1 MLPYQEQFIEFALK
15 TGVLRFGEFTLKS
28 GRISPYFFNTGLFDS
43 GASMCQF
50 SRFFACSIENSD
62 LDFDVLFGPAYKGI
76 TLACATAMALSDATG
91 KQVPFAFNRKEKKD
105 HGEGGSMVFE
115 PAVIKVSKGDT
126 IHFKAVD
133 MSHNSASLDGM
144 IPDGASSWT
153 GSLSKDISVKLDY
166 EGVYVYQCDPHAMM
180 AMVGVIQVGEAV
192 NLSQV
197 KEAADSKK
205 SSFIMNSDR
214 LQTYLSQL

>member
-1 MLPYQEQFIEFALK
+1 MRNLKFLLPLLSVLLFDLNAVTAEEALK
-15 TGVLRFGEFTLKS
+15 ERLAPVGSICMEGEVCAQVAPASSMPMTGS
-28 GRISPYFFNTGLFDS
+28 
-43 GASMCQF
+43 AS
-50 SRFFACSIENSD
+50 SAPKVE
-62 LDFDVLFGPAYKGI
+62 
-76 TLACATAMALSDATG
+76 LSEG
-91 KQVPFAFNRKEKKD
+91 SEHIVQMLNM
-105 HGEGGSMVFE
+105 GEGGSMVFE

-133 MSHNSASLDGM
+133 MSHNSASLEGM

-153 GSLSKDISVKLDY
+153 GSLSKDISVKLDD

>member
-1 MLPYQEQFIEFALK
+1 MRNLKFLLPLLSVLLFDLNAVTAEEALK
-15 TGVLRFGEFTLKS
+15 ERLAPVGSICMEGEVCAQVSPASSMPMTGS
-28 GRISPYFFNTGLFDS
+28 
-43 GASMCQF
+43 AS
-50 SRFFACSIENSD
+50 SAPKVE
-62 LDFDVLFGPAYKGI
+62 
-76 TLACATAMALSDATG
+76 LSEG
-91 KQVPFAFNRKEKKD
+91 SEHIVQMLNM
-105 HGEGGSMVFE
+105 GEGGSMVFE

-153 GSLSKDISVKLDY
+153 GSLSKDISVKLDD

>member
-1 MLPYQEQFIEFALK
+1 MTLTTQKFMRNLKFLLPLLSVLLFDLNAVTAEEALK
-15 TGVLRFGEFTLKS
+15 ERLAPVGSICMEGDVCAQAA
-28 GRISPYFFNTGLFDS
+28 P
-43 GASMCQF
+43 ASSM
-50 SRFFACSIENSD
+50 
-62 LDFDVLFGPAYKGI
+62 P
-76 TLACATAMALSDATG
+76 MAGSVSSAPKVELSEG
-91 KQVPFAFNRKEKKD
+91 SEHIVQMLNM
-105 HGEGGSMVFE
+105 GEGGSMVFE

-153 GSLSKDISVKLDY
+153 GSLSKDISVKLDD

-180 AMVGVIQVGEAV
+180 AMVGVIQVGEAI

>member
-1 MLPYQEQFIEFALK
+1 MRNLKFLLPLLSVLLFDLNAVTAEEALK
-15 TGVLRFGEFTLKS
+15 ERLAPVGSICMEGEVCAQVAPASSMPMTGS
-28 GRISPYFFNTGLFDS
+28 
-43 GASMCQF
+43 AS
-50 SRFFACSIENSD
+50 SAPKVE
-62 LDFDVLFGPAYKGI
+62 
-76 TLACATAMALSDATG
+76 LSEG
-91 KQVPFAFNRKEKKD
+91 SEHIVQMLNM
-105 HGEGGSMVFE
+105 GEGGSMVFE

-133 MSHNSASLDGM
+133 LSHNSASLEGM

-153 GSLSKDISVKLDY
+153 GSLSKDISVKLDD

>member
-1 MLPYQEQFIEFALK
+1 MSQFTKMGFAVASLVIFLGIAGCGSDEKELILTPQQEKEIAERLTPIGEVVLQKDIATSMPAIVSTVSAPKVELSEGSEHIVQML
-15 TGVLRFGEFTLKS
+15 
-28 GRISPYFFNTGLFDS
+28 N
-43 GASMCQF
+43 M
-50 SRFFACSIENSD
+50 
-62 LDFDVLFGPAYKGI
+62 
-76 TLACATAMALSDATG
+76 
-91 KQVPFAFNRKEKKD
+91 
-105 HGEGGSMVFE
+105 GEGGSMVFE

-153 GSLSKDISVKLDY
+153 GSLSKDISVKLDD

>member
-1 MLPYQEQFIEFALK
+1 MTLTTQKFMRNLKFLLPLLSVLLFDLNAVTAEEALK
-15 TGVLRFGEFTLKS
+15 ERLAPVGSICMEGEVCAQVAPASSMPMTGS
-28 GRISPYFFNTGLFDS
+28 
-43 GASMCQF
+43 AS
-50 SRFFACSIENSD
+50 SAPKVE
-62 LDFDVLFGPAYKGI
+62 
-76 TLACATAMALSDATG
+76 LSEG
-91 KQVPFAFNRKEKKD
+91 SEHIVQMLNM
-105 HGEGGSMVFE
+105 GEGGSMVFE

-153 GSLSKDISVKLDY
+153 GSLSKDISVKLDD

-197 KEAADSKK
+197 KEAADNKK

>member
-1 MLPYQEQFIEFALK
+1 MTLTTQKFMRNLKFLLPLLSVLLFDLNAVTAEEALK
-15 TGVLRFGEFTLKS
+15 ERLAPVGSICMEGEVCAQVAPASSMPMTGS
-28 GRISPYFFNTGLFDS
+28 
-43 GASMCQF
+43 AS
-50 SRFFACSIENSD
+50 SAPKVE
-62 LDFDVLFGPAYKGI
+62 
-76 TLACATAMALSDATG
+76 LSEG
-91 KQVPFAFNRKEKKD
+91 SEHIVQMLNM
-105 HGEGGSMVFE
+105 GEGGSMVFE

-133 MSHNSASLDGM
+133 MSHNSASLEGM

-153 GSLSKDISVKLDY
+153 GSLSKDISVKLDD

>member
-1 MLPYQEQFIEFALK
+1 MRNLKFLLPLLSVLLFDLNAVTAEEALK
-15 TGVLRFGEFTLKS
+15 ERLAPVGSICMEGDVCVQAA
-28 GRISPYFFNTGLFDS
+28 P
-43 GASMCQF
+43 ASSM
-50 SRFFACSIENSD
+50 
-62 LDFDVLFGPAYKGI
+62 P
-76 TLACATAMALSDATG
+76 MAESVSSAPKVELSEG
-91 KQVPFAFNRKEKKD
+91 SEHIVQMLNM
-105 HGEGGSMVFE
+105 GEGGSMVFE

-153 GSLSKDISVKLDY
+153 GSLSKDISVKLDD

-180 AMVGVIQVGEAV
+180 AMVGVIQVGEAI

>member
-1 MLPYQEQFIEFALK
+1 MNYTKIVLIFLTFIFVLPAYSSQAEEALK
-15 TGVLRFGEFTLKS
+15 KRIAPVGSVCMEGEDCSSNVAVAMPMAANPAVVMEKIELSQGSEHVVKML
-28 GRISPYFFNTGLFDS
+28 NS
-43 GASMCQF
+43 GA
-50 SRFFACSIENSD
+50 
-62 LDFDVLFGPAYKGI
+62 
-76 TLACATAMALSDATG
+76 
-91 KQVPFAFNRKEKKD
+91 
-105 HGEGGSMVFE
+105 GGTMIFE

-153 GSLSKDISVKLDY
+153 GSLSKDISVKLDD

>member
-1 MLPYQEQFIEFALK
+1 MTLTTQKFMRNLKFLLPLLSVLLFDLNAVTAEEALK
-15 TGVLRFGEFTLKS
+15 ERLAPVGSICMEGEVCAQVAPASSMPMTGS
-28 GRISPYFFNTGLFDS
+28 
-43 GASMCQF
+43 AS
-50 SRFFACSIENSD
+50 SAPKVE
-62 LDFDVLFGPAYKGI
+62 
-76 TLACATAMALSDATG
+76 LSEG
-91 KQVPFAFNRKEKKD
+91 SEHIVQMLNM
-105 HGEGGSMVFE
+105 GEGGSMVFE

-153 GSLSKDISVKLDY
+153 GSLSKDISVKLDD

>member
-1 MLPYQEQFIEFALK
+1 MRNLKFLLPLLSVLLFDLNAVTAEEALK
-15 TGVLRFGEFTLKS
+15 ERLAPVGSICMEGEVCAQVAPASSMPMTGS
-28 GRISPYFFNTGLFDS
+28 
-43 GASMCQF
+43 AS
-50 SRFFACSIENSD
+50 SAPKVE
-62 LDFDVLFGPAYKGI
+62 
-76 TLACATAMALSDATG
+76 LSEG
-91 KQVPFAFNRKEKKD
+91 SEHIVQMLNM
-105 HGEGGSMVFE
+105 GEGGSMVFE

-153 GSLSKDISVKLDY
+153 GSLSKDISVKLDD

-197 KEAADSKK
+197 KEAADNKK

>member
-1 MLPYQEQFIEFALK
+1 MRNLKFLLPLLSVLLFDLNAVTAEEALK
-15 TGVLRFGEFTLKS
+15 ERLAPVGSICMEGEVCAQVAPASSMPMTGS
-28 GRISPYFFNTGLFDS
+28 
-43 GASMCQF
+43 AS
-50 SRFFACSIENSD
+50 SAPKVE
-62 LDFDVLFGPAYKGI
+62 
-76 TLACATAMALSDATG
+76 LSEG
-91 KQVPFAFNRKEKKD
+91 SEHIVQMLNM
-105 HGEGGSMVFE
+105 GEGGSMVFE

-126 IHFKAVD
+126 ILFKAVD

-153 GSLSKDISVKLDY
+153 GSLSKDISVKLDD

-197 KEAADSKK
+197 KEAADNKK

>member
-1 MLPYQEQFIEFALK
+1 LTLTTQKFMRNLKFLLPLLSVLLFDLNAVTAEEALK
-15 TGVLRFGEFTLKS
+15 ERLAPVGSICMEGEVCAQVAPASSMPMTGS
-28 GRISPYFFNTGLFDS
+28 
-43 GASMCQF
+43 AS
-50 SRFFACSIENSD
+50 SAPKVE
-62 LDFDVLFGPAYKGI
+62 
-76 TLACATAMALSDATG
+76 LSEG
-91 KQVPFAFNRKEKKD
+91 SEHIVQMLNM
-105 HGEGGSMVFE
+105 GEGGSMVFE

-153 GSLSKDISVKLDY
+153 GSLSKDISVKLDD

>member
-1 MLPYQEQFIEFALK
+1 
-15 TGVLRFGEFTLKS
+15 
-28 GRISPYFFNTGLFDS
+28 
-43 GASMCQF
+43 
-50 SRFFACSIENSD
+50 
-62 LDFDVLFGPAYKGI
+62 
-76 TLACATAMALSDATG
+76 
-91 KQVPFAFNRKEKKD
+91 
-105 HGEGGSMVFE
+105 
-115 PAVIKVSKGDT
+115 
-126 IHFKAVD
+126 

-153 GSLSKDISVKLDY
+153 GSLSKDISVKLDD

-180 AMVGVIQVGEAV
+180 AMVGVIQVGEAI

>member
-1 MLPYQEQFIEFALK
+1 LTLTTQKFMRNLKFLLPLLSVLLFDLNAVTAEEALK
-15 TGVLRFGEFTLKS
+15 ERLAPVGSICMEGEVCAQVAPASSMPMTGS
-28 GRISPYFFNTGLFDS
+28 
-43 GASMCQF
+43 AS
-50 SRFFACSIENSD
+50 SAPKVE
-62 LDFDVLFGPAYKGI
+62 
-76 TLACATAMALSDATG
+76 LSEG
-91 KQVPFAFNRKEKKD
+91 SEHIVQMLNM
-105 HGEGGSMVFE
+105 GEGGSMVFE

-133 MSHNSASLDGM
+133 MSHNSASLEGM

-153 GSLSKDISVKLDY
+153 GSLSKDISVKLDD

>member
-1 MLPYQEQFIEFALK
+1 LTLTTQKFMRNLKFLLPLLSVLLFDLNAVTAEEALK
-15 TGVLRFGEFTLKS
+15 ERLAPVGSICMEGEVCAQVAPASSMPMTGS
-28 GRISPYFFNTGLFDS
+28 
-43 GASMCQF
+43 AS
-50 SRFFACSIENSD
+50 SAPKVE
-62 LDFDVLFGPAYKGI
+62 
-76 TLACATAMALSDATG
+76 LSEG
-91 KQVPFAFNRKEKKD
+91 SEHIVQMLNM
-105 HGEGGSMVFE
+105 GEGGSMVFE

-153 GSLSKDISVKLDY
+153 GSLSKDISVKLDD

-197 KEAADSKK
+197 KEAADNKK